1 MAMPQPGAFSLGTRQ
16 HFHLEFKR
24 LTDEQSLF
32 DAIRCVRDNADTVA
46 GVNVVVGF
54 GPQLLADLFPRD
66 VPKGFESFRPIAGT
80 DGFMIPGGQ
89 HDLWIW
95 LHGSGQ
101 DIVLDTARSVAREL
115 DGVADLVTEQQSFAY
130 GSSQDLTGFE
140 DGTENLSLDDA
151 LSSATVSGS
160 GPAAGG
166 SVVLL
171 QRWVHDLAAFN
182 ALDVDERER
191 VIGRTLADSTELTES
206 QQPTNSH
213 VSRVVI
219 EDEEGDELGIFR
231 RSTAFGGVREHG
243 LMFVAFSADIARLQR
258 MLKRMAGAEDGV
270 RDRLTKYSSPQSSG
284 WYFTPPVDL
293 IRRR

>member
-1 MAMPQPGAFSLGTRQ
+1 MAMPQPGVFSLGTRQ

>member
-1 MAMPQPGAFSLGTRQ
+1 M
-16 HFHLEFKR
+16 
-24 LTDEQSLF
+24 
-32 DAIRCVRDNADTVA
+32 
-46 GVNVVVGF
+46 
-54 GPQLLADLFPRD
+54 
-66 VPKGFESFRPIAGT
+66 
-80 DGFMIPGGQ
+80 
-89 HDLWIW
+89 
-95 LHGSGQ
+95 
-101 DIVLDTARSVAREL
+101 
-115 DGVADLVTEQQSFAY
+115 
-130 GSSQDLTGFE
+130 
-140 DGTENLSLDDA
+140 
-151 LSSATVSGS
+151 
-160 GPAAGG
+160 
-166 SVVLL
+166 LL

-258 MLKRMAGAEDGV
+258 MLQRMAGAEDGV

-284 WYFTPPVDL
+284 WYFTPPVDPHSSTL
-293 IRRR
+293 TRDAYAFGDHTTGDTDTIEW

>member
-1 MAMPQPGAFSLGTRQ
+1 
-16 HFHLEFKR
+16 
-24 LTDEQSLF
+24 
-32 DAIRCVRDNADTVA
+32 
-46 GVNVVVGF
+46 
-54 GPQLLADLFPRD
+54 
-66 VPKGFESFRPIAGT
+66 
-80 DGFMIPGGQ
+80 MIPGGQ

-258 MLKRMAGAEDGV
+258 MLKRMAGAEDGCPRPTHQV
-270 RDRLTKYSSPQSSG
+270 LKPTKQWLVLHP
-284 WYFTPPVDL
+284 TRDL